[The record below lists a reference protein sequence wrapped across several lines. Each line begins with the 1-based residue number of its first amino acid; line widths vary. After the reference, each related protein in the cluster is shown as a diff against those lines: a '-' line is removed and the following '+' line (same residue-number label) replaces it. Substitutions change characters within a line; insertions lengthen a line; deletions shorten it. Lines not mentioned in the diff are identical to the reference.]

1 MARRGTTERLGD
13 ILASLMQR
21 RAYARPLAM
30 GGLRAAWSR
39 AAGERLAAR
48 SRIVT
53 FRDGVL
59 TVEVS
64 SSAQRYELEAFHAPQ
79 LLAALQADPNAPGL
93 RRLAFRVGS
102 QSA

>member
-1 MARRGTTERLGD
+1 MGD

-21 RAYARPLAM
+21 RAYARPMAL
-30 GGLRAAWSR
+30 GGLREAWAR
-39 AAGERLAAR
+39 AAGERLTGR
-48 SRIVT
+48 TRILT

-59 TVEVS
+59 TVEVA

-79 LLAALQADPNAPGL
+79 LLAALQADPNVPGL

-102 QSA
+102 LPA